1 MTLKLMGLAFEV
13 HETHKTELEKKYKHV
28 YPNVLDIFHYAF
40 SHAGILTGITFL
52 PVPFSYLLI
61 YKFQIHTEQFLRVC
75 STKSFSVKILP
86 NLPDFI
92 CTYKD
97 PKLLFHLVFTQ

>member
-52 PVPFSYLLI
+52 PVPFSYLLTYLYTNSK
-61 YKFQIHTEQFLRVC
+61 YKAISE
-75 STKSFSVKILP
+75 SVLDKK
-86 NLPDFI
+86 F
-92 CTYKD
+92 
-97 PKLLFHLVFTQ
+97 

>member
-1 MTLKLMGLAFEV
+1 MGLAFEV

-52 PVPFSYLLI
+52 PVPFYLYI
-61 YKFQIHTEQFLRVC
+61 QIPNIKPQWAKKF
-75 STKSFSVKILP
+75 KKVKAKKTREI
-86 NLPDFI
+86 
-92 CTYKD
+92 K
-97 PKLLFHLVFTQ
+97 

>member
-1 MTLKLMGLAFEV
+1 MIMTLKLMGLAFEV

-52 PVPFSYLLI
+52 PVSFSYLQIPNTEHLV
-61 YKFQIHTEQFLRVC
+61 YLFQFQRVC
-75 STKSFSVKILP
+75 STKSSSI
-86 NLPDFI
+86 
-92 CTYKD
+92 
-97 PKLLFHLVFTQ
+97 